1 MNTQEI
7 QEQLL
12 DGQEA
17 TVRINERVTALEN
30 KEVILPEVKDHT
42 PQLEQI
48 LQVLNQ
54 LSNKHEDQQLTDI
67 IKQQH
72 GVAENLLQTVKNQNQ
87 NMVTLVREFPEKLK
101 VKIAH
106 HFEEKDRVKVWV
118 IIGAVGAI
126 AIAVCIG
133 LTVIFGIRNS
143 ELSAEADRFKVIRAF
158 WPNVA
163 LSIDSAYIAN
173 EKKLMS
179 DANIHI
185 QQQKSLSDA
194 QYKEQ
199 EAKREYER
207 AFKKR
212 KAIKAKGKK

>member
-30 KEVILPEVKDHT
+30 REVTLPDVKDHT
-42 PQLEQI
+42 PQLEKIQQT
-48 LQVLNQ
+48 LDQ
-54 LSNKHEDQQLTDI
+54 LSRKGEDQQLTDI
-67 IKQQH
+67 VKQH
-72 GVAENLLQTVKNQNQ
+72 YGVAENLLQTVKSQNQ
-87 NMVTLVREFPEKLK
+87 SMATLVRGFPKK
-101 VKIAH
+101 VQVKIAH
-106 HFEEKDRVKVWV
+106 RFEIKDHAKGWV

-133 LTVIFGIRNS
+133 LTVIFGVRNS
-143 ELSAEADRFKVIRAF
+143 ELSAEANRFKVIRAF
-158 WPNVA
+158 WPDVA

-173 EKKLMS
+173 KKKLMS
-179 DANIHI
+179 DADIRI

-199 EAKREYER
+199 AAKREYKR
-207 AFKKR
+207 AIKKR
-212 KAIKAKGKK
+212 KEIKSKGKS